1 MQSSK
6 ALASLIEKSNGKM
19 LTVTFIKQDGTER
32 VLNGRIG
39 VRKYIKGSTLN
50 KNSTDYITM
59 YDVQNKGYRG
69 VNRDS
74 IVAVRCEGIEAVAVK

>member
-1 MQSSK
+1 MNSSK

-32 VLNGRIG
+32 VINGRLG
-39 VRKYIKGSTLN
+39 VTKYIKGSSLK
-50 KNSTDYITM
+50 KNSSDYITF
-59 YDVQNKGYRG
+59 YDVQNKGYRS
-69 VNRDS
+69 VNRDT

>member
-59 YDVQNKGYRG
+59 YDVQNKGYRS